1 MNWRGYDEAMA
12 QAENAE
18 SVRLPI
24 EPEDMRGYIDR
35 MFATIPKPQAVIPM
49 LPHMESE
56 E

>member
-24 EPEDMRGYIDR
+24 EPEDMRDR

-49 LPHMESE
+49 LPEGE
-56 E
+56 